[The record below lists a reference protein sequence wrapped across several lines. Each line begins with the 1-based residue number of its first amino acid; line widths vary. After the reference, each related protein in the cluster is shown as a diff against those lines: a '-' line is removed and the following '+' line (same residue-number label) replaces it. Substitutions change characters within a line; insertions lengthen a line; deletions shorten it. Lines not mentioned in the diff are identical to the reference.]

1 MRVRKNVLLTGMI
14 TLAAVSILLAGCTD
28 MRDAKPVIYL
38 YPEQTQ
44 EVSVQLELD
53 GKLTCAY
60 PEYGSGWRVK
70 AYPDGTLLDQDT
82 GKKAPAG
89 SVRPGCTCNTPQARI
104 PGEIDKKNDAAS
116 ASDTLQ
122 NPAQRKAPHE
132 NTGCSGAETS

>member
-60 PEYGSGWRVK
+60 PELWQRMEGKSLSGRDASGSGYREK
-70 AYPDGTLLDQDT
+70 
-82 GKKAPAG
+82 
-89 SVRPGCTCNTPQARI
+89 I
-104 PGEIDKKNDAAS
+104 
-116 ASDTLQ
+116 
-122 NPAQRKAPHE
+122 
-132 NTGCSGAETS
+132 

>member
-53 GKLTCAY
+53 GKLTCAD
-60 PEYGSGWRVK
+60 PEASR
-70 AYPDGTLLDQDT
+70 PDKLL
-82 GKKAPAG
+82 P
-89 SVRPGCTCNTPQARI
+89 SIRCHTP
-104 PGEIDKKNDAAS
+104 DK
-116 ASDTLQ
+116 
-122 NPAQRKAPHE
+122 HM
-132 NTGCSGAETS
+132 